1 MRATLTITC
10 LVVWAFAAAAAQTRI
25 TSTSTVSTGPACS
38 PPASSTSML
47 VTADCIDPR
56 FNQPYVDIDE
66 QRTRPVP
73 HRYVHGGFT
82 GTDARFSF
90 YFPPTEQYQRR
101 FFQITHQ
108 FLTSENTTPGNIGFA
123 VASGAYFV
131 QTNMGGVERATTTEQ
146 AVFGKLDPSVGGY
159 RVNAEAAKYS
169 RIVAARIY
177 GEHRP
182 VDRETP
188 SARVQLIRSR
198 ESPTPSDGSWVQML
212 WSVQA
217 CLTCS
222 QLHFEP
228 LSQGPQDVLEAHGIT
243 CRMSPRGYLLQR
255 GDGEPPLD
263 RDERTRGEVRQLWRS
278 EDRVV

>member
-1 MRATLTITC
+1 
-10 LVVWAFAAAAAQTRI
+10 
-25 TSTSTVSTGPACS
+25 
-38 PPASSTSML
+38 ML

-131 QTNMGGVERATTTEQ
+131 QTNIGGPSGPRRRNRPSSASWIRAS
-146 AVFGKLDPSVGGY
+146 AVTGSMRKRRSTLESLRRGSTASTGPLIARR
-159 RVNAEAAKYS
+159 RV
-169 RIVAARIY
+169 
-177 GEHRP
+177 
-182 VDRETP
+182 
-188 SARVQLIRSR
+188 
-198 ESPTPSDGSWVQML
+198 
-212 WSVQA
+212 
-217 CLTCS
+217 
-222 QLHFEP
+222 
-228 LSQGPQDVLEAHGIT
+228 
-243 CRMSPRGYLLQR
+243 RGYN
-255 GDGEPPLD
+255 
-263 RDERTRGEVRQLWRS
+263 
-278 EDRVV
+278 